1 MEHQPKAHA
10 DTCLRYSIWKDA
22 GGLYQETPSRTGQ
35 QIIQTFIS
43 NSNFCSAQVVKSF
56 TTACA
61 GSTTVHISQSKKECS
76 TDTGNTCLLF
86 PDENKASLL
95 NASNGLKEDDDK
107 KMMVE
112 DELSNANFDLSL
124 FWKIE
129 SFANLD
135 GADAVDSNSC
145 FDAFEDE
152 ITRLPDGRYSTPIP
166 WTTDKWRLERNLQ
179 LATGRLESALIRLRK
194 SP

>member
-1 MEHQPKAHA
+1 M
-10 DTCLRYSIWKDA
+10 
-22 GGLYQETPSRTGQ
+22 
-35 QIIQTFIS
+35 
-43 NSNFCSAQVVKSF
+43 KSF

-61 GSTTVHISQSKKECS
+61 GSTTVHTSQSKKECS
-76 TDTGNTCLLF
+76 TETGNTCLLF
-86 PDENKASLL
+86 PDENKVSLL

-135 GADAVDSNSC
+135 EADAVDSTLVC

-166 WTTDKWRLERNLQ
+166 WTTDKWRLDRNLQLATGRLERNLQLATGRLERNLQ